1 MATSKTERAVGA
13 TGRHQAARP
22 IQSRPIGK
30 RAARR
35 GDRSSPPCVAS
46 DNADDDV
53 HEHPTEWPDE
63 VSLEP
68 RIPHPGSDPV
78 EVSTEPKPEHP
89 ERDVRNVRAMARSPR
104 AAGRSPKRPSR

>member
-1 MATSKTERAVGA
+1 MSTSKSCA
-13 TGRHQAARP
+13 
-22 IQSRPIGK
+22 
-30 RAARR
+30 
-35 GDRSSPPCVAS
+35 DRSFAPRLAS

-89 ERDVRNVRAMARSPR
+89 ERRLGHVRAMARAR
-104 AAGRSPKRPSR
+104 GAARRSATRPAR

>member
-1 MATSKTERAVGA
+1 MS
-13 TGRHQAARP
+13 
-22 IQSRPIGK
+22 
-30 RAARR
+30 
-35 GDRSSPPCVAS
+35 RSSFACCAGRSLAPRVAS
-46 DNADDDV
+46 NNAGDDV

-89 ERDVRNVRAMARSPR
+89 ERELRHVRAMARAHC
-104 AAGRSPKRPSR
+104 AARRSATRPSR

>member
-1 MATSKTERAVGA
+1 MAD
-13 TGRHQAARP
+13 RP
-22 IQSRPIGK
+22 LD
-30 RAARR
+30 AM
-35 GDRSSPPCVAS
+35 

-78 EVSTEPKPEHP
+78 EVSTEPKSEHP
-89 ERDVRNVRAMARSPR
+89 ERASPSAWAMAPARRR
-104 AAGRSPKRPSR
+104 ACRCATRPSR